1 MESLRQ
7 SPIGTT
13 VVITGYDH
21 RFDADYEVEAYIPAP
36 PPTKV
41 ELSDTAWQ
49 EISEAMA
56 ELGRL
61 DADSSQVPNPSLL
74 IRVTT
79 RLEAVGTS
87 ALEGT
92 YANLTEVYA
101 AEIESGEEEVER
113 LPPRLREVVNY
124 VKTAELAYSWVT
136 ESPLT
141 KSMIS
146 ALQQELL
153 RGTDS
158 DGPQAGAVRTT
169 QVFVGPRD
177 RPITE
182 ARFIPPP
189 PGDQLESAYDAW
201 LDWVRD
207 DLNPPDLQI
216 LVHAA
221 IAHYQFET
229 IHPYHDGNGRLGR
242 LIAVLQLMRAGALRY
257 PVLSISPWLEERK
270 DEYRDHL
277 FRLSL
282 TGDWESW
289 VRFFVEAVRAEARRS
304 RARIDR
310 LLGLQDVLSKR
321 VREQIPRGRLVL
333 NVVDDIIAFPVVTV
347 ADVERRYGTSNQAAR
362 NAVNRL
368 IDEGFL
374 EPLDEAVYGRR
385 FWNPRVFQV
394 IGEG

>member
-61 DADSSQVPNPSLL
+61 DADSSHVPNPSLL